1 MTQKNNISFA
11 AVFARIGLADA
22 IAGIA
27 ANSFVSG
34 IANPAEAKPGEISFL
49 ASEAY
54 LEGIEAGHATA
65 LFISEAL
72 KEKLSAHPGL
82 VNAGAAGTKIIYV
95 KDAMLAFAQASELFS
110 PENALAAGIHASA
123 IIHPQAQIGRGV
135 EIGPN
140 VVVGAGARIGDNVK
154 IHAQVI
160 IGNNVVVGA
169 GSILFPTVI
178 LYDGVR
184 LGERVR
190 IHASSVIGADGFGYV
205 QKRIPDGVE
214 HIKIHHLG
222 SVRIDSDVEI
232 GANSSVDRGTLGD
245 TIIEAGCKIDNH
257 VQIGHNCHIEKGVII
272 CGVTGV
278 AGSAHVGKFSV
289 LAGFVGVANKT
300 KIGAGAIVAAFSM
313 VFGKVPAGAKW
324 GGVPARSSKEY
335 FRLQVLISRLPEL
348 FAAVKLEN
356 RKNAA
361 KEIEE

>member
-1 MTQKNNISFA
+1 MTRKNNITFA
-11 AVFARIGLADA
+11 AVFARIGLSEA

-27 ANSFVSG
+27 ANSFVGG

-49 ASEAY
+49 ASEHY
-54 LEGIEAGHATA
+54 LDGIETGQATA
-65 LFISEAL
+65 LFISEGL
-72 KEKLSAHPGL
+72 REKLGAHPGL
-82 VNAGAAGTKIIYV
+82 AHANAAGTKIIYV

-110 PENALAAGIHASA
+110 PESALQAGIHSTAVVHA
-123 IIHPQAQIGRGV
+123 EARLGRDV
-135 EIGPN
+135 EIGPHVVIESGAVIGDRVKLYSHVSIGKN
-140 VVVGAGARIGDNVK
+140 VVIGAD
-154 IHAQVI
+154 
-160 IGNNVVVGA
+160 
-169 GSILFPTVI
+169 SILFPAVI

-232 GANSSVDRGTLGD
+232 GANSAVDRGTLGD

-257 VQIGHNCHIEKGVII
+257 VQIGHNSHLERGVII
-272 CGVTGV
+272 CGVSAI
-278 AGSAHVGKFSV
+278 AGSVHIGKYSV
-289 LAGFVGVANKT
+289 LAGFIGVANKT

-361 KEIEE
+361 KEMEE